1 MIKNFIRNFYKRTIF
16 FILAFL
22 ILLSCDQPQTK
33 NNKVSDKIVVIK
45 VFSSLTCPHCAN
57 FHQEVILKLKKEYID
72 TNRVKFFQHLMQLN
86 LAGIHDAQILF
97 DLYQYILFLI

>member
-22 ILLSCDQPQTK
+22 IFLSCDQPQIK

-45 VFSSLTCPHCAN
+45 VFSSLIH
-57 FHQEVILKLKKEYID
+57 
-72 TNRVKFFQHLMQLN
+72 FF
-86 LAGIHDAQILF
+86 APVTISCI
-97 DLYQYILFLI
+97 